1 MHGLHGALTAR
12 AAGGSA
18 PVRAGRA
25 DSPEGIWVTGE
36 EQDVAQGRT
45 AGGAWGCEAVTVSG
59 RRTVYLC
66 IPVTF

>member
-25 DSPEGIWVTGE
+25 DSPEGIWKPEKGW
-36 EQDVAQGRT
+36 
-45 AGGAWGCEAVTVSG
+45 AW
-59 RRTVYLC
+59 
-66 IPVTF
+66 